1 MDIKKK
7 EKIQKQPLGKLASK
21 RKRISRSLELVQK
34 KADAFR
40 ELLNNNKK
48 NDLETVTI

>member
-7 EKIQKQPLGKLASK
+7 TTIKKQPLGKLASK

-34 KADAFR
+34 KADTFR
-40 ELLNNNKK
+40 ELLNNNRE
-48 NDLETVTI
+48 NDLVTVCD